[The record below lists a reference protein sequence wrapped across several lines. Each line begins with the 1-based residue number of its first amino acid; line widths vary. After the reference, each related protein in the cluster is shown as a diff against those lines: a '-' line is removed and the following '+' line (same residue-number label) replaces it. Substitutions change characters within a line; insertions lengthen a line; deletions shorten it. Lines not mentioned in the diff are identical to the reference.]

1 MSDHRAAIVIGA
13 GGHAKVTVSAL
24 LANSIRVAEIVDDD
38 RSKWGRSLLGIPISG
53 PVERVKQY
61 RNRSGVLALGENDT
75 RRKLARELPLGW
87 LTVIHPR
94 AYVHES
100 VSLGSGTVVFAGA
113 VIQPGAKIGSHTIIN
128 TSASVDHDCS
138 IGDFVHIA
146 PGAHLAGETRVDDG
160 ALIGIGSVVA
170 PGLAIGSW
178 ATVGAG
184 SVVLTDLP
192 AEVTAFG
199 APARPS

>member
-1 MSDHRAAIVIGA
+1 MSDRRTAIVIGA
-13 GGHAKVTVSAL
+13 GGHAKVTVSTL
-24 LANSIRVAEIVDDD
+24 LENSIKVIEIVDDD
-38 RSKWGRSLLGIPISG
+38 SSKWGRNLLGVPVSG
-53 PVERVKQY
+53 PIEKVKQLQTGC
-61 RNRSGVLALGENDT
+61 GVLALGDNDT
-75 RRKLARELPLGW
+75 RRRLSEELALEW

-100 VSLGSGTVVFAGA
+100 ASLGSGTVVFAGA
-113 VIQPGAKIGSHTIIN
+113 VIQPGATIGSHTIIN
-128 TSASVDHDCS
+128 TGASVDHDCS
-138 IGDFVHIA
+138 IGDYVHVA
-146 PGAHLAGETRVDDG
+146 PGAHLAGEARVADG